1 MAGMVDHKWT
11 IHVPCSEMT
20 GQPVLIGPFDTE
32 EEAQRYVA
40 QSQTDKYCTY
50 LPILPPHDDASTD
63 AVF

>member
-1 MAGMVDHKWT
+1 
-11 IHVPCSEMT
+11 MT